1 MRFYFILFFKDIHGK
16 ALFRG
21 TEPFRTSANYA
32 MVKRVS
38 MPYQQDLAIRLL
50 TSESPKLK
58 YQPGNTDARGT
69 GDDGSEVAGHFK
81 RSSASV

>member
-1 MRFYFILFFKDIHGK
+1 
-16 ALFRG
+16 
-21 TEPFRTSANYA
+21 
-32 MVKRVS
+32 MVERVS
-38 MPYQQDLAIRLL
+38 MPYQQALAIRLL

-69 GDDGSEVAGHFK
+69 RDDGSEVAGHFK